1 MDPASAIG
9 VTSAVITFLEFS
21 WKVVR
26 NAKEIYDSADGCSND
41 NLTRE
46 AIAKSMHGFSRK
58 LQPPD
63 PSAIPPGYQGICKLS
78 SECQS
83 ISSEIL
89 KVFDSV
95 KVGGDKSKYAAFL
108 AGLKTWR
115 CKKDLIQL
123 EERLSQCGT
132 QLSLELSYLKRWL

>member
-26 NAKEIYDSADGCSND
+26 NAKEIYDSADGCPNG

-46 AIAKSMHGFSRK
+46 SVAKSMQAFSRK

-63 PSAIPPGYQGICKLS
+63 PSAIPPEYQGICELS

-89 KVFDSV
+89 KISDSL
-95 KVGGDKSKYAAFL
+95 KIEGERSRYKA
-108 AGLKTWR
+108 LKTGFKAWKL
-115 CKKDLIQL
+115 KKDLIQL
-123 EERLSQCGT
+123 EERLARCGD
-132 QLSLELSYLKRWL
+132 QLSLELSYLKR

>member
-63 PSAIPPGYQGICKLS
+63 PSAISPEYQGICKLS

-89 KVFDSV
+89 KISDSL
-95 KVGGDKSKYAAFL
+95 KIGEARSRYNAL
-108 AGLKTWR
+108 RTGLKAWR
-115 CKKDLIQL
+115 FRNDLIQL
-123 EERLSQCGT
+123 EERLGRCGD
-132 QLSLELSYLKRWL
+132 QLSLELSYLKR